1 MWSLLVESNRWNTVH
16 GTGNTHGETIERVL
30 LMTGLGT
37 GYGQISAVCC
47 AEQMMLAVKHFA
59 QGVPEDVNWENVD
72 SLIKEVNAS
81 LSCMKAR
88 IYVVVLIQS
97 QCHDSEGRRM

>member
-1 MWSLLVESNRWNTVH
+1 MRYPADVRWHRDLVYNAMWSLLVEVNRWNTVH

-30 LMTGLGT
+30 MTGLRT
-37 GYGQISAVCC
+37 GYGQISAVRC

-72 SLIKEVNAS
+72 SLIKEVSPS
-81 LSCMKAR
+81 LE
-88 IYVVVLIQS
+88 L
-97 QCHDSEGRRM
+97 